1 MRLLAERH
9 LDGIIDGIGPYN
21 VLLQDNKT
29 NKLNYFAY
37 RQTLWLPS
45 TGRGD
50 YKSRI
55 RETRE
60 TR

>member
-1 MRLLAERH
+1 MRLLNERH
-9 LDGIIDGIGPYN
+9 LDEIINGIGPYN
-21 VLLQDNKT
+21 VSLQENK
-29 NKLNYFAY
+29 NKLFFL

-50 YKSRI
+50 CKSRI